1 MQSFFVA
8 VFGILLQARFF
19 FSRSELQ
26 LGVFFWQVFIARVEC
41 HLVIAIGHL
50 VISRGKSSTFAELV
64 ITRNR
69 IEFYQRHPRLDVL
82 FGSIFRSHVRF
93 GVSSLTKRDWI
104 FIFFFISFGLA
115 GIWCRLEFFFSS

>member
-19 FSRSELQ
+19 F
-26 LGVFFWQVFIARVEC
+26 LGPSCNWEFFLRVFIARVEC

-64 ITRNR
+64 VTRNR

-104 FIFFFISFGLA
+104 FIFYFLRF
-115 GIWCRLEFFFSS
+115 RLD

>member
-19 FSRSELQ
+19 F
-26 LGVFFWQVFIARVEC
+26 LGPSCNWEFFFFWQVFIARVEC

-64 ITRNR
+64 V
-69 IEFYQRHPRLDVL
+69 IE
-82 FGSIFRSHVRF
+82 
-93 GVSSLTKRDWI
+93 SSFIRGIRDWM
-104 FIFFFISFGLA
+104 
-115 GIWCRLEFFFSS
+115 CY